1 MWEFPSHV
9 DHKQLWKQKIA
20 LGIVCVL
27 ISLTNSL
34 AHRNIAKTQLESSLS
49 LTKFKVTYPD
59 RQPRKTLDSQ
69 LSEVWA
75 MMISF
80 MLYTIISL
88 IILCPRI

>member
-1 MWEFPSHV
+1 M
-9 DHKQLWKQKIA
+9 DHNQLWKQKIA
-20 LGIVCVL
+20 LGIVYVL

-59 RQPRKTLDSQ
+59 RQPQKTLDSQ

-75 MMISF
+75 MTISF
-80 MLYTIISL
+80 MPYTIISL
-88 IILCPRI
+88 IILWSSI

>member
-1 MWEFPSHV
+1 M

-20 LGIVCVL
+20 LGIVYVL

-34 AHRNIAKTQLESSLS
+34 AHRHIAETQLESSLS

-69 LSEVWA
+69 LSEV
-75 MMISF
+75 
-80 MLYTIISL
+80 
-88 IILCPRI
+88 

>member
-20 LGIVCVL
+20 LGIVCV
-27 ISLTNSL
+27 LTNSL

-59 RQPRKTLDSQ
+59 RQPWKTLDSQ

-80 MLYTIISL
+80 TLYTIISL